1 MQFTGRYNGQ
11 VFHLILKPPLCRQGR
26 WEVGAEGGSGEGKQ
40 WVRGGDVWMQAMNQQ
55 TRYKLRG
62 TCNTPHAVVEGESG
76 TGRIL

>member
-1 MQFTGRYNGQ
+1 M
-11 VFHLILKPPLCRQGR
+11 
-26 WEVGAEGGSGEGKQ
+26 GAEGGSGEGKQ
-40 WVRGGDVWMQAMNQQ
+40 WVRGGDVWMQAINQQ